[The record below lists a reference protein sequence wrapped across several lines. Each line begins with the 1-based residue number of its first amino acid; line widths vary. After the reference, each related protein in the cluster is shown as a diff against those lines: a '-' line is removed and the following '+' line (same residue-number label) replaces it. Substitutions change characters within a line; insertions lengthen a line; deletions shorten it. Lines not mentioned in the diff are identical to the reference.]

1 LNYGYTCYELLGY
14 GYDCSLC
21 EAEGVDCSEPEGC
34 SASQWTCAD
43 GSCIPAAYYC
53 DGSAENGN
61 AGWGPDCGDGSDEVL
76 EECCANGS
84 YDDATCN
91 PPSGGNCELTM
102 SDSWGDGWNG
112 NEWCSG
118 GQCAGLAAGSSAS
131 FDFDTSAANSYTC
144 GGGSYQS
151 EISWSLS
158 CDGSEVASGG
168 AGDGCFGTGC
178 GRSDGEVSDSDLKM
192 KMLADRGI
200 LIPERNISLALIG
213 HVTDLNAT
221 KADKV
226 KKPMVTKSIGK
237 HNAKSPA
244 DVIQYEAP
252 IGRKAAPEFES
263 KLQRANS
270 VKLIQT
276 AEGLK
281 YEADGYVGFE
291 ITLEHGDDFEINV
304 TESSFIADYA
314 TTGNTTKVIVVGPE
328 TENLFSSTGDYTII
342 DVIAG
347 TNGGAVLSANIVL
360 VTEFGLS
367 NAYPNPFNPTTSV
380 KLGIPAD
387 GFVSIKIYN
396 LMGQVVATLHEGD
409 LTANSYTF
417 TWDAVNA
424 ASGMYFLKAET
435 AGNVDVQKIMLMK

>member
-1 LNYGYTCYELLGY
+1 MVETQT
-14 GYDCSLC
+14 
-21 EAEGVDCSEPEGC
+21 AVKH
-34 SASQWTCAD
+34 
-43 GSCIPAAYYC
+43 
-53 DGSAENGN
+53 
-61 AGWGPDCGDGSDEVL
+61 
-76 EECCANGS
+76 
-84 YDDATCN
+84 DD
-91 PPSGGNCELTM
+91 S
-102 SDSWGDGWNG
+102 
-112 NEWCSG
+112 
-118 GQCAGLAAGSSAS
+118 
-131 FDFDTSAANSYTC
+131 
-144 GGGSYQS
+144 
-151 EISWSLS
+151 
-158 CDGSEVASGG
+158 
-168 AGDGCFGTGC
+168 
-178 GRSDGEVSDSDLKM
+178 
-192 KMLADRGI
+192 
-200 LIPERNISLALIG
+200 
-213 HVTDLNAT
+213 
-221 KADKV
+221 
-226 KKPMVTKSIGK
+226 MVPKSIVK
-237 HNAKSPA
+237 HNAKKPV

-291 ITLEHGDDFEINV
+291 ITLEHGADFEINV

-347 TNGGAVLSANIVL
+347 TNGGEALSANIVL

>member
-1 LNYGYTCYELLGY
+1 
-14 GYDCSLC
+14 
-21 EAEGVDCSEPEGC
+21 V
-34 SASQWTCAD
+34 
-43 GSCIPAAYYC
+43 I
-53 DGSAENGN
+53 
-61 AGWGPDCGDGSDEVL
+61 
-76 EECCANGS
+76 
-84 YDDATCN
+84 
-91 PPSGGNCELTM
+91 
-102 SDSWGDGWNG
+102 
-112 NEWCSG
+112 
-118 GQCAGLAAGSSAS
+118 
-131 FDFDTSAANSYTC
+131 
-144 GGGSYQS
+144 
-151 EISWSLS
+151 
-158 CDGSEVASGG
+158 
-168 AGDGCFGTGC
+168 
-178 GRSDGEVSDSDLKM
+178 K
-192 KMLADRGI
+192 
-200 LIPERNISLALIG
+200 
-213 HVTDLNAT
+213 
-221 KADKV
+221 
-226 KKPMVTKSIGK
+226 GK
-237 HNAKSPA
+237 NPA
-244 DVIQYEAP
+244 DVIKHGAS
-252 IGRKAAPEFES
+252 IGRTAVPEFES

-291 ITLEHGDDFEINV
+291 ITLEHGADFEINV
-304 TESSFIADYA
+304 TESSFIADYK
-314 TTGNTTKVIVVGPE
+314 TTGNTTKVIVVAPE

-347 TNGGAVLSANIVL
+347 TNGGEALSANITL

-417 TWDAVNA
+417 TWDAVNV